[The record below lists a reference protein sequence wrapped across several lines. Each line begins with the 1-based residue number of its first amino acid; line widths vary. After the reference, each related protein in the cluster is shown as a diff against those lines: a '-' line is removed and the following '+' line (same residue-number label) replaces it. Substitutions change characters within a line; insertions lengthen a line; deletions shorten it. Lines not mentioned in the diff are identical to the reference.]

1 MLSMPCDSKY
11 SRYERFAQQEVMKT
25 WEVSEDR
32 YKRVK
37 RLDLGLWDGKML
49 QPMYLAYR
57 PPMMLPTSTMNPTGV
72 GAKPLAT
79 YVSPAEKK
87 DDSEGMAKREEHN
100 IYEEREP
107 LNKHANLYR
116 RAYKISEPSGLDYAK
131 VFLWASIGMILF
143 GGLTLLMGSKTKAP
157 KRKCAPVPG
166 VE

>member
-1 MLSMPCDSKY
+1 
-11 SRYERFAQQEVMKT
+11 MKT

-49 QPMYLAYR
+49 QPLYLAYR
-57 PPMMLPTSTMNPTGV
+57 PPQMLPTSTMNPTGI

-79 YVSPAEKK
+79 FVSPAEKK
-87 DDSEGMAKREEHN
+87 DNSARMGKREEHDS
-100 IYEEREP
+100 YGGREP

-116 RAYKISEPSGLDYAK
+116 RTGKFSEPTGLDYAK

-143 GGLTLLMGSKTKAP
+143 GGLTLLMGRKTKAP
-157 KRKCAPVPG
+157 KRKRAAVPG
-166 VE
+166 EELQ

>member
-1 MLSMPCDSKY
+1 
-11 SRYERFAQQEVMKT
+11 MKT

-57 PPMMLPTSTMNPTGV
+57 PPQMLPTSTMNPTGV

-79 YVSPAEKK
+79 YVSPAEKR
-87 DDSEGMAKREEHN
+87 DDGEGLGKRGEHDN
-100 IYEEREP
+100 YEESEP
-107 LNKHANLYR
+107 LNKHANLYKR
-116 RAYKISEPSGLDYAK
+116 TGKISEPTGLDYAK

-143 GGLTLLMGSKTKAP
+143 GGLTLLMGRKTKAP
-157 KRKCAPVPG
+157 QRKRAPVPG
-166 VE
+166 MDLQ

>member
-1 MLSMPCDSKY
+1 
-11 SRYERFAQQEVMKT
+11 MKT

-72 GAKPLAT
+72 DAKPLAT

-87 DDSEGMAKREEHN
+87 DEGMGKRSVEDDLSPKES
-100 IYEEREP
+100 REP
-107 LNKHANLYR
+107 LNKHANLYKR
-116 RAYKISEPSGLDYAK
+116 TGKISEATGLDYAK

-143 GGLTLLMGSKTKAP
+143 GGLTLLMGRKTKAP
-157 KRKCAPVPG
+157 KRKRATVPG
-166 VE
+166 VELQ